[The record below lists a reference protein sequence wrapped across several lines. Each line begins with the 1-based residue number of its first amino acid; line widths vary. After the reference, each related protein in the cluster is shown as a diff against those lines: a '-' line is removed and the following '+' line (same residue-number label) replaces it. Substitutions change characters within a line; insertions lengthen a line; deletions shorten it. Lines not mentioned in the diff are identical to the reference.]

1 MAVSNKRTLQL
12 PGTRSRPFLVFDIG
26 GTSVRAGIADS
37 ATGVVC
43 AVKRADTPNYLSH
56 PGCEA
61 EDLLEELVS
70 TLSALANELLGERQP
85 SIVIVGYPGPITA
98 SGTAMRS
105 PTILGPILDREYD
118 CKRRLEV
125 VWPESDVIVL
135 NDLTCAGFGF
145 VARGH
150 QDFCVITVG
159 SGIGNKI
166 FLTGQPIT
174 GKAFRGGEIGHLLTY
189 PSPDSPT
196 FKVRDELGNI
206 ASGRGTIALARRWFS
221 YLAERFPESDLLRD
235 STETGP
241 TLDIELLVQAFRE
254 QDELAV
260 NVIEMTSY
268 PLAMAI
274 GCIHLALGIE
284 SFFIVGGFAKA
295 LGPGYLEVLGRNCA
309 AMTWDVGQN
318 WGNMIHMGDISAE
331 EALVGAAYFASRHA
345 GSQMQFETVHA
356 PAP

>member
-1 MAVSNKRTLQL
+1 MAVSSKRTLQL

-26 GTSVRAGIADS
+26 GTSVRAGVIDS
-37 ATGVVC
+37 ATGKLC

-56 PGCEA
+56 PACEA

-70 TLSALANELLGERQP
+70 TLSALANEILGERQP
-85 SIVIVGYPGPITA
+85 SIVVVGYPGPITA

-145 VARGH
+145 VARGYR
-150 QDFCVITVG
+150 DFCVITVG

-166 FLTGQPIT
+166 FLKGQPIT
-174 GKAFRGGEIGHLLTY
+174 GSACRGGEIGHLLTY

-206 ASGRGTIALARRWFS
+206 ASGRGTIASGRRWFS
-221 YLAERFPESDLLRD
+221 HLAKRFPDSDLLRH
-235 STETGP
+235 STEGESPFDTK
-241 TLDIELLVQAFRE
+241 LLAQAFRKK
-254 QDELAV
+254 DELAFEI
-260 NVIEMTSY
+260 IEMTSY

-295 LGPGYLEVLGRNCA
+295 LGPGYLEVLSRNCA

-318 WGNMIHMGDISAE
+318 WTNMIDMGDISDE
-331 EALVGAAYFASRHA
+331 EGLLGAAYLASRHA
-345 GSQMQFETVHA
+345 GSQMQSETVHA